1 MGSSP
6 TGPTMLQIILDY
18 LLMFY
23 YAINESLFLKIFAIL
38 IFYMASR
45 IIYQPTKNW
54 YYPKEDN
61 DALH

>member
-1 MGSSP
+1 
-6 TGPTMLQIILDY
+6 MLQIILDY